1 MSTPKHTLV
10 ITLPSDTEIQQE
22 RMFDAPRELVF
33 NAYTQADILPRWW
46 GPRGYTTRVDA
57 LDLRPGGKW
66 RFVQHDPEGNEFA
79 FHGEYLEIVP
89 PERLVATFEFE
100 PQAGHIATETT
111 TLEDFGSQTKL
122 TAIMRFAT
130 QEDRDGMLEAGME
143 QGATESMDRFEE
155 LLLEMQRAGA
165 M

>member
-1 MSTPKHTLV
+1 MPPKHTLI
-10 ITLPSDTEIQQE
+10 ITLPSDKEIKQE

-33 NAYTQADILPRWW
+33 KAYTQAEILSQWW
-46 GPRGYTTRVDA
+46 GPRGYITRVDA

-79 FHGEYLEIVP
+79 FRGEYLEIVP
-89 PERLVATFEFE
+89 PEKLVATFEFE
-100 PQAGHIATETT
+100 PLAGHIATETT
-111 TLEDFGSQTKL
+111 TFVDLGPQTQL
-122 TAIMRFAT
+122 TAIMRFDT
-130 QEDRDGMLEAGME
+130 QEDRDGMVEAGME

-155 LLLEMQRAGA
+155 LLLEMQREGA